1 MRPRTSLKRLLALS
15 GDLGR
20 GRCLLL
26 SDRGRECMVAAS
38 CTMFLATSWAVD
50 NARLRDS
57 DEGKHIVCA
66 VLWGRS
72 LWKPG
77 SRPLLPLPRLPDP
90 LPGVPACSGYSGNQ
104 TAVCAVPVSPQQVST
119 EGLHHGALI
128 VTRWLFSSA
137 QCPRM
142 CGIQTKEGN
151 TGKHKCE
158 GWEGLVSHGLSVY
171 HSQVGNIPE
180 AS

>member
-1 MRPRTSLKRLLALS
+1 MLAAVWPWQ
-15 GDLGR
+15 GVR
-20 GRCLLL
+20 GC
-26 SDRGRECMVAAS
+26 SVVYNAS
-38 CTMFLATSWAVD
+38 CNLLGCGQCEAERFWQRKV
-50 NARLRDS
+50 
-57 DEGKHIVCA
+57 HCVCS

-77 SRPLLPLPRLPDP
+77 SRPLLPLPRLPNP
-90 LPGVPACSGYSGNQ
+90 LPSVPACSGYSGTQ
-104 TAVCAVPVSPQQVST
+104 MAVCAAPVSPQQVST